1 MYLHFASYNSILVV
15 LVGSICMLWPCTSL
29 LYCGH
34 FNKGTT
40 IREHNVIYAM
50 IDDLKEEIG
59 QKMPTVEKEHKI
71 GQGVVAK
78 EFVYHEKKQEIAV
91 AGCRVNK
98 GIFDSTKLFRVTR
111 GKDILG
117 EGPLESLKHHK
128 VEVTEI
134 PNGKDC
140 GLRMQDTSIRFKAG
154 DIITCYENRQE
165 QLPVTWSP
173 GF

>member
-1 MYLHFASYNSILVV
+1 
-15 LVGSICMLWPCTSL
+15 MLWPCTSL

-128 VEVTEI
+128 EEVTEI